1 MAQEENQSTQDSA
14 APTYSFVTD
23 TNYNNTESREYVA
36 NPLSDPDTEDDTD
49 EDVTDEVRAAR
60 AEVEN
65 TRAELTSTIDAL
77 KEKLSPATLVAEAKE
92 ATIGAA
98 QHAVGDAVESAKEA
112 AHNVVDSA
120 KDVVHNVVD
129 TAKDVASSAA
139 TAVQG
144 VASTVVASISGAVDT
159 AKIAVSGAAHDA
171 GKAAKNATQ
180 SVKDAS
186 SNVGDKAKGAGATIV
201 ETIRLNPIPAAITGI
216 GLGWLIMSIR
226 RQSVSTAPYPGSAG
240 YGTPSGVDRFVSSTD
255 EYGQN
260 NLATSVP
267 SRIDA
272 AKEKIG
278 DVKDSVTQHA
288 SDLASSV
295 SDKASGLA
303 QTVGSRAT
311 DIANS
316 VSDKASDIAHTVGDK
331 ATAFGGSAKE
341 TAQTAVSATGTYI
354 TDNPLAAGAIAL
366 LIGVSVGLL
375 VPSTEKE
382 NQLLGET
389 RDRLKDQAAEQF
401 HQVADK
407 VTSVAQTAFD
417 SAKQSVKDTVDT
429 VKDEAQNQGLTSAPA

>member
-1 MAQEENQSTQDSA
+1 MAQEDNQSTRDLAVPSYPIA
-14 APTYSFVTD
+14 TV
-23 TNYNNTESREYVA
+23 TNYTNTENREYVA
-36 NPLSDPDTEDDTD
+36 SPLSDPDMENDTD

-60 AEVEN
+60 TEVEN
-65 TRAELTSTIDAL
+65 TRAVLTTTIDAL

-92 ATIGAA
+92 AAIGAA
-98 QHAVGDAVESAKEA
+98 QHAIGDAVESAKEA
-112 AHNVVDSA
+112 AHNVLDSA

-139 TAVQG
+139 IAVQG
-144 VASTVVASISGAVDT
+144 VASTVVASITGAVDT
-159 AKIAVSGAAHDA
+159 AKTAVSGAAHDV
-171 GKAAKNATQ
+171 GEAAKDATQ

-186 SNVGDKAKGAGATIV
+186 SNAGDKAKGAGATIV

-226 RQSVSTAPYPGSAG
+226 RQNANTAPYPGSAG

-260 NLATSVP
+260 SFVASVP
-267 SRIDA
+267 SRIDT

-288 SDLASSV
+288 SDLASNV
-295 SDKASGLA
+295 GDKASGLA
-303 QTVGSRAT
+303 H
-311 DIANS
+311 S

-331 ATAFGGSAKE
+331 AAAFGGSAKE
-341 TAQTAVSATGTYI
+341 TAQSAVSATGTYI
-354 TDNPLAAGAIAL
+354 TGNPLAAGAIAL

-375 VPSTEKE
+375 IPATDKE

-389 RDRLKDQAAEQF
+389 RDRLKDQAAEQL

-407 VTSVAQTAFD
+407 VSNVAHTAFD
-417 SAKQSVKDTVDT
+417 SAKQT
-429 VKDEAQNQGLTSAPA
+429 VKDEAQNQGLTGTPA